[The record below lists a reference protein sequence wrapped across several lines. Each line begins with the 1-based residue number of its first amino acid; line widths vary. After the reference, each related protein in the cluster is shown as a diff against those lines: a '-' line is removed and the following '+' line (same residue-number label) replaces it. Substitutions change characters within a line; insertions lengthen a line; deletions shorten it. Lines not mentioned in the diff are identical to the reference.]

1 MIRKTSLLKI
11 SMLQFSEIYL
21 IITYF
26 LQAITDGL
34 LSRDRAINFAINLT
48 MQKKEEN
55 LLTLF
60 TLKIDDCS

>member
-48 MQKKEEN
+48 MQKKRRKSIN
-55 LLTLF
+55 LIYT
-60 TLKIDDCS
+60 KNR

>member
-48 MQKKEEN
+48 MHKKEEN

>member
-1 MIRKTSLLKI
+1 
-11 SMLQFSEIYL
+11 MLQFSEIYL

-48 MQKKEEN
+48 MQKKKK
-55 LLTLF
+55 
-60 TLKIDDCS
+60 KIY